1 MQLAQIEGSVF
12 QEMSEE
18 ENRVEDKEHVTDR
31 ATSNSHDEGLSAA
44 CPYNLTLL
52 LWYHEAIADTAF
64 GS

>member
-1 MQLAQIEGSVF
+1 MQLAQNQGSVF

-31 ATSNSHDEGLSAA
+31 APSNSNDEGLSTGW
-44 CPYNLTLL
+44 PHNLTLL